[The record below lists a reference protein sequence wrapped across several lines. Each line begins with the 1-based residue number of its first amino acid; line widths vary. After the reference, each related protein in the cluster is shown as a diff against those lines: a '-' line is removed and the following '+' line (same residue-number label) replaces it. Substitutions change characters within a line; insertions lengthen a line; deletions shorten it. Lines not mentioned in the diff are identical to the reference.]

1 MQHRYFLLNKPANMV
16 SQFVSTHNKRLL
28 CDVDFNFPEGTHAIG
43 RLDDAS
49 EGLLILTT
57 DKRVTRLIFLA
68 DKPHP
73 RSYLVMVQNHV
84 SDATLLQLKSGVN
97 IKIKEGAFYN
107 AIPTDVQI
115 IKQPLEHYQWA
126 VDGRE
131 QYPHTWLLITLT
143 EGKYR
148 QVRKMVMA
156 VRHRCLRLIR
166 LNIAELKVADI
177 APGQVLEIPADT
189 FFVQAGV
196 TIPPQ

>member
-1 MQHRYFLLNKPANMV
+1 MV

-28 CDVDFNFPEGTHAIG
+28 CDLDFNFPEGTHAIG

-68 DKPHP
+68 EKPHP
-73 RSYLVMVQNHV
+73 RSYLMMVQNHV
-84 SDATLLQLKSGVN
+84 TDATLLELKTGV
-97 IKIKEGAFYN
+97 KIIVKQGAYYN

-115 IKQPLEHYQWA
+115 IKSPLQHYQWA
-126 VDGRE
+126 TDDRE
-131 QYPHTWLLITLT
+131 KYPHTWLLITLT

-156 VRHRCLRLIR
+156 VRHRCMRLIR
-166 LNIAELKVADI
+166 LNIAELKVEGI
-177 APGQVLEIPADT
+177 APGEVLELPAHT
-189 FFVQAGV
+189 FFTQAMVGL
-196 TIPPQ
+196 PNQ